1 MRRGLLLV
9 LLAALAAGCGSSSGP
24 SGETTTAASA
34 PPEST
39 KVVVYIVR
47 DGKLAAE
54 RRLVPHTKAVARAAL
69 GALGFAVT
77 SLAIDGGTATVELGS
92 PPTDLERAQVVF
104 TLTEFPSVE
113 QVAIDGR
120 TLTRTDEDL
129 FAPPIVVV
137 EPQPGDTVTSPVR
150 VHGSADAFEATF
162 QIEVVDGD
170 GKVVAH
176 KTVMATSGSG
186 QRGSYDVSIPFEGAA
201 AGEGKIVAYEDSAEN
216 GDRIHVVETPVVLS

>member
-1 MRRGLLLV
+1 MRRAVLLLV
-9 LLAALAAGCGSSSGP
+9 LAALAAGCGGSSGP
-24 SGETTTAASA
+24 SSETTTAASV
-34 PPEST
+34 PPEKM
-39 KVVVYIVR
+39 KVVVYVVK

-54 RRLVPHTKAVARAAL
+54 RRLVPHTTAVARAAL
-69 GALGFAVT
+69 DELGFAVT

-92 PPTDLERAQVVF
+92 SPTDLERAQVVF

-176 KTVMATSGSG
+176 KTVTATSGSG
-186 QRGSYDVSIPFEGAA
+186 QRGSYDVSIPFQGAA
-201 AGEGKIVAYEDSAEN
+201 AGDGKIVAYEDSAEN
-216 GDRIHVVETPVVLS
+216 GERIHVVETPVVVS

>member
-1 MRRGLLLV
+1 MRRLVLLLV
-9 LLAALAAGCGSSSGP
+9 LAALVAGCGGSSGT
-24 SGETTTAASA
+24 SAGDSTSTAAA
-34 PPEST
+34 PPPAATT
-39 KVVVYIVR
+39 KLVVYIVK

-54 RRLVPHTKAVARAAL
+54 RRLVPRTKAVARAAL
-69 GALGFAVT
+69 EELGFQVT
-77 SLAIDGGTATVELGS
+77 SLAIDGGTAAVELGS
-92 PPTDLERAQVVF
+92 PPTGLERAQVVF
-104 TLTEFPSVE
+104 TLTEFPSVQ

-162 QIEVVDGD
+162 QIEVLDGD
-170 GKVVAH
+170 GTLVAH
-176 KTVMATSGSG
+176 RTVMATSGSG

-201 AGEGKIVAYEDSAEN
+201 AGDGQIVAYEDSTEH
-216 GDRIHVVETPVVLS
+216 R